1 MTHLQVDTSSVNCE
15 FKNATSIELI
25 DVNLKDN
32 LPPNINENNNQIFW
46 VVRESDSTNTNG
58 ITEFPVGFWTL
69 EDIQT
74 ALNNDL
80 KYKGCSISFQFKYNE
95 NIKKI
100 TLFKVKPMGCKI
112 DVFLL
117 GNSLMK
123 LIGFSTDWI
132 VKFPSSNNEDIRL
145 FPYGNYRLECS
156 ILDPNKNLVNG
167 EPSKLLCYLNYPF
180 NYSVKKATINRFS
193 QINFNVYNSNNIQQ
207 NFFTFFCFI
216 NGE

>member
-46 VVRESDSTNTNG
+46 VVRESDNTNTNG

-95 NIKKI
+95 NIKKL
-100 TLFKVKPMGCKI
+100 LFLKLNQWGVR
-112 DVFLL
+112 
-117 GNSLMK
+117 LM
-123 LIGFSTDWI
+123 
-132 VKFPSSNNEDIRL
+132 
-145 FPYGNYRLECS
+145 Y
-156 ILDPNKNLVNG
+156 
-167 EPSKLLCYLNYPF
+167 
-180 NYSVKKATINRFS
+180 
-193 QINFNVYNSNNIQQ
+193 
-207 NFFTFFCFI
+207 FC
-216 NGE
+216 